1 MKTLQEYKIQND
13 KLLIAN
19 EALDYQLQEEYK
31 KTIALINE
39 KSGIT
44 IDRLIAQKNLSVAEA
59 KIAALEVELLKTN
72 KSVEAKEEM
81 NQTKTD
87 VSGQV

>member
-1 MKTLQEYKIQND
+1 M
-13 KLLIAN
+13 IAN